1 MEEKPF
7 DSQNAGYAQ
16 ALYEEF
22 ARNPEAVPEEW
33 RRFFSLGPATAREA
47 GLMVPES
54 LAANGGG
61 AVADAAA
68 YGPRPV
74 QTEAFHAVQGEA
86 DAMRRLLPVV
96 ARATSF
102 VQAYRDHGHHLSRI
116 YPLGPPPRGHPQ
128 LDPSFFGTS
137 MEELEELPASLV
149 MDGVGDES
157 LASALQRLRDA
168 YCGTIGYEFEHLEDP
183 SVVRW
188 LWDQVESGVHA
199 QPMPTGDRV
208 RLLQRLSEVEGLE
221 QFIHRAYLG
230 QKRFSIEGTD
240 IMVPMMDL
248 ALEEAARDGAERV
261 VLGMAHRG
269 RLNVLAHFVGVGYEE
284 IIREFEG
291 KESKGAFTVEGT
303 GDVKY
308 HQGAEGERSLPDGSV
323 IRITLAPNPS
333 HLEFVNP
340 VVQGMARAL
349 QRGGDQQDTERNT
362 SAVVP
367 ILIHGDAAFAGE
379 GVVAETLNLGRL
391 PGYTTGG
398 TVHLIANNQIG
409 FTTLPIDDRSTRYA
423 SDLAKGFSFP
433 IIHVNADDAEAC
445 MTAVRLAMAY
455 RAEYHD
461 DVVID
466 LVGYRRYGHN
476 EGDEAGYTQPVE
488 SKRIKEHPTA
498 QATYADKLVEEG
510 VLSRDDV
517 TAIMARISGYL
528 RDAQDEVQ
536 NEGPSTG
543 DSEADSD
550 PESPRDAVPS
560 VPFDVLV
567 EVNTAA
573 VATPEGF
580 TVHPKL
586 ERQLARRHD
595 GFGPDFSLDW
605 GHAEALAFGS
615 LLWEG
620 VPVRLTGQDSQRGTF
635 SHRHLVLHD
644 SETGQQHTPL
654 AEYGK
659 ARFTVYNSPLSEMAV
674 LGFEYGYSVASKKD
688 LVLWE
693 AQFGDFANAAQV
705 SIDQFVSSG
714 WEKWGQVATLAMLL
728 PHGYEGQG
736 PEHSSARL
744 ERFLQLCA
752 EDNMRVVSPT
762 TPAQYYHLLRRQAH
776 VRPERPLVV
785 MTPKS
790 LLRHPRATSTVS
802 DLVDGTFQPVLDDPS
817 ATEPEAV
824 SRLLLCS
831 GKLYY
836 DLAGSEL
843 RQDQSGVA
851 VLRLEELYPFPG
863 SEVEA
868 LLTRYPSVRDVV
880 WVQEEPRNMGA
891 LSYVGPR
898 LRAVVPRELRLSHV
912 ARPERASPAEGKHI
926 DHVVEQA
933 RVLRESFKTG

>member
-1 MEEKPF
+1 M
-7 DSQNAGYAQ
+7 
-16 ALYEEF
+16 
-22 ARNPEAVPEEW
+22 
-33 RRFFSLGPATAREA
+33 
-47 GLMVPES
+47 
-54 LAANGGG
+54 
-61 AVADAAA
+61 
-68 YGPRPV
+68 
-74 QTEAFHAVQGEA
+74 
-86 DAMRRLLPVV
+86 
-96 ARATSF
+96 
-102 VQAYRDHGHHLSRI
+102 
-116 YPLGPPPRGHPQ
+116 
-128 LDPSFFGTS
+128 
-137 MEELEELPASLV
+137 
-149 MDGVGDES
+149 
-157 LASALQRLRDA
+157 
-168 YCGTIGYEFEHLEDP
+168 
-183 SVVRW
+183 
-188 LWDQVESGVHA
+188 
-199 QPMPTGDRV
+199 
-208 RLLQRLSEVEGLE
+208 
-221 QFIHRAYLG
+221 
-230 QKRFSIEGTD
+230 
-240 IMVPMMDL
+240 
-248 ALEEAARDGAERV
+248 
-261 VLGMAHRG
+261 
-269 RLNVLAHFVGVGYEE
+269 
-284 IIREFEG
+284 
-291 KESKGAFTVEGT
+291 
-303 GDVKY
+303 KY

-620 VPVRLTGQDSQRGTF
+620 VPVRLTGQDSNAALQPSASRAARLRDRATAHAAGRIRKGQLHRLQLPAFRDGRVGLRVRLQRGVEEGPGPLGG
-635 SHRHLVLHD
+635 SVRRLRQRGPGIHRPVRL
-644 SETGQQHTPL
+644 
-654 AEYGK
+654 
-659 ARFTVYNSPLSEMAV
+659 
-674 LGFEYGYSVASKKD
+674 LGLGEV
-688 LVLWE
+688 
-693 AQFGDFANAAQV
+693 
-705 SIDQFVSSG
+705 
-714 WEKWGQVATLAMLL
+714 GQVATLAMLL

-785 MTPKS
+785 MTPNEPAPTS
-790 LLRHPRATSTVS
+790 PCHVDRLRPGGR
-802 DLVDGTFQPVLDDPS
+802 TFQPVLDDPS

-836 DLAGSEL
+836 DLQAASYAKTSPVSRCCGWRNSI
-843 RQDQSGVA
+843 RS
-851 VLRLEELYPFPG
+851 
-863 SEVEA
+863 
-868 LLTRYPSVRDVV
+868 RD
-880 WVQEEPRNMGA
+880 PR
-891 LSYVGPR
+891 SR
-898 LRAVVPRELRLSHV
+898 RS
-912 ARPERASPAEGKHI
+912 SPATLPCATWSGFRKNRGTWEPSRTW
-926 DHVVEQA
+926 VRA
-933 RVLRESFKTG
+933 

>member
-1 MEEKPF
+1 M
-7 DSQNAGYAQ
+7 N
-16 ALYEEF
+16 
-22 ARNPEAVPEEW
+22 
-33 RRFFSLGPATAREA
+33 
-47 GLMVPES
+47 
-54 LAANGGG
+54 
-61 AVADAAA
+61 
-68 YGPRPV
+68 
-74 QTEAFHAVQGEA
+74 EAF
-86 DAMRRLLPVV
+86 
-96 ARATSF
+96 
-102 VQAYRDHGHHLSRI
+102 
-116 YPLGPPPRGHPQ
+116 
-128 LDPSFFGTS
+128 
-137 MEELEELPASLV
+137 
-149 MDGVGDES
+149 
-157 LASALQRLRDA
+157 
-168 YCGTIGYEFEHLEDP
+168 
-183 SVVRW
+183 
-188 LWDQVESGVHA
+188 
-199 QPMPTGDRV
+199 
-208 RLLQRLSEVEGLE
+208 
-221 QFIHRAYLG
+221 
-230 QKRFSIEGTD
+230 
-240 IMVPMMDL
+240 
-248 ALEEAARDGAERV
+248 
-261 VLGMAHRG
+261 
-269 RLNVLAHFVGVGYEE
+269 
-284 IIREFEG
+284 
-291 KESKGAFTVEGT
+291 
-303 GDVKY
+303 
-308 HQGAEGERSLPDGSV
+308 PDGSV

-433 IIHVNADDAEAC
+433 IIHVNADDADAC

-488 SKRIKEHPTA
+488 SKRIKKHPTA

-517 TAIMARISGYL
+517 TVIMARISGYL

-635 SHRHLVLHD
+635 SHRHLVLHRLRD
-644 SETGQQHTPL
+644 RATAHAAGRIRKGPLHRLQLPAFRDGRVGLRVRLQRGVEEGPGPLGGSVRRLRQRGPGIHRPVRLLGLGEVGAGGHARDAPPSRLRGPGPGTLERTARALSSTVRRGQHAGGVTHYTGAVLPPAAETGTRPPGTPVGGDD
-654 AEYGK
+654 AEEP
-659 ARFTVYNSPLSEMAV
+659 APTSPCHV
-674 LGFEYGYSVASKKD
+674 D
-688 LVLWE
+688 
-693 AQFGDFANAAQV
+693 
-705 SIDQFVSSG
+705 
-714 WEKWGQVATLAMLL
+714 
-728 PHGYEGQG
+728 
-736 PEHSSARL
+736 RL
-744 ERFLQLCA
+744 
-752 EDNMRVVSPT
+752 
-762 TPAQYYHLLRRQAH
+762 
-776 VRPERPLVV
+776 RP
-785 MTPKS
+785 
-790 LLRHPRATSTVS
+790 
-802 DLVDGTFQPVLDDPS
+802 G
-817 ATEPEAV
+817 
-824 SRLLLCS
+824 
-831 GKLYY
+831 G
-836 DLAGSEL
+836 
-843 RQDQSGVA
+843 
-851 VLRLEELYPFPG
+851 
-863 SEVEA
+863 
-868 LLTRYPSVRDVV
+868 RDV
-880 WVQEEPRNMGA
+880 
-891 LSYVGPR
+891 
-898 LRAVVPRELRLSHV
+898 
-912 ARPERASPAEGKHI
+912 PAC
-926 DHVVEQA
+926 
-933 RVLRESFKTG
+933 TG

>member
-7 DSQNAGYAQ
+7 DSQNAAYAQ

-33 RRFFSLGPATAREA
+33 RHFFSLGPAAAREA

-54 LAANGGG
+54 LAANGGRS
-61 AVADAAA
+61 VADT
-68 YGPRPV
+68 PV
-74 QTEAFHAVQGEA
+74 GGAGQVPTATLHAVQGEA
-86 DAMRRLLPVV
+86 DTMRRLLPVV

-102 VQAYRDHGHHLSRI
+102 VQAYRDHGHHLSQI
-116 YPLGPPPRGHPQ
+116 DPLGSAPPGHPQ

-149 MDGVGDES
+149 MENVGDES
-157 LASALQRLRDA
+157 LANALQRLRNA

-188 LWDQVESGVHA
+188 LWEQVESGVHA
-199 QPMPTGDRV
+199 QPMAAEDQV
-208 RLLQRLSEVEGLE
+208 RLSQRLAEVEGLE
-221 QFIHRAYLG
+221 QFIHKAYLG

-240 IMVPMMDL
+240 MMVPMMDL
-248 ALEEAARDGAERV
+248 SLEEAARDGAERV

-291 KESKGAFTVEGT
+291 IQAKGAFTVEGT

-308 HQGAEGERSLPDGSV
+308 HHGAEGERSLADGSV

-349 QRGGDQQDTERNT
+349 QHGSDRQDSERNT
-362 SAVVP
+362 AAVVP

-391 PGYTTGG
+391 EGYTTGG
-398 TVHLIANNQIG
+398 TIHLIANNQIG

-476 EGDEAGYTQPVE
+476 EGDEAGYTQPLE
-488 SKRIKEHPTA
+488 AKRIKEHPTA
-498 QATYADKLVEEG
+498 RAVYAEKLISEG
-510 VLSRDDV
+510 VLSSDDV
-517 TAIMARISGYL
+517 AAITARVSSHL
-528 RDAQDEVQ
+528 RDAQDQVQ
-536 NEGPSTG
+536 AEEHSTSDVFE
-543 DSEADSD
+543 DSNLEPPHGSVA
-550 PESPRDAVPS
+550 S
-560 VPFDVLV
+560 VPLDVLV
-567 EVNTAA
+567 EVNAAA

-586 ERQLARRHD
+586 ERQLARRDD
-595 GFGPDFSLDW
+595 GFGPDFSMDW
-605 GHAEALAFGS
+605 GHAEALALGS

-620 VPVRLTGQDSQRGTF
+620 IPVRLTGQDSQRGTF

-644 SETGQQHTPL
+644 SETGRQHTPL
-654 AEYGK
+654 EQYGD
-659 ARFTVYNSPLSEMAV
+659 ARFTVINSPLSEMAV
-674 LGFEYGYSVASKKD
+674 LGFEYGYSVASEKD

-714 WEKWGQVATLAMLL
+714 WEKWGQVATLALLL

-752 EDNMRVVSPT
+752 EDNIRVVSPT

-790 LLRHPRATSTVS
+790 LLRHPKATSPVS
-802 DLVDGTFQPVLDDPS
+802 DLVDGTFLPVLDDPTI
-817 ATEPEAV
+817 ADAEAIT
-824 SRLLLCS
+824 RLLLCS

-836 DLAGSEL
+836 DLADSEL
-843 RQDQSGVA
+843 RGDQPAVA
-851 VLRLEELYPFPG
+851 VVRVEELYPFPG
-863 SEVEA
+863 SEIEA
-868 LLTRYPSVRDVV
+868 LLTHYPSVREVV

-898 LRAVVPRELRLSHV
+898 LRAAVPRDLKLSHV
-912 ARPERASPAEGKHI
+912 ARPERASPAEGQHI

-933 RVLRESFKTG
+933 RVIRESLKTG